1 MEKIIIVILVLIILY
16 VLLSPTSDKKKVNTW
31 TYKKIEEQ
39 VEKEKPVEV
48 DKSPKEVHINSAD
61 TQYLKVRYGILL
73 DGDNKPY
80 TYFEYYFEA
89 FNYARLYIPHKKWKV
104 VTCVDYIEKV

>member
-16 VLLSPTSDKKKVNTW
+16 GLLSPVSDKKKINTW

-39 VEKEKPVEV
+39 VEKEKPVEIN
-48 DKSPKEVHINSAD
+48 KSPKEVHINSAD

-73 DGDNKPY
+73 DKDKKPY
-80 TYFEYYFEA
+80 TYFEYEYEA
-89 FNYARLYIPHKKWKV
+89 INYARLYLPHKKWKV